1 MKQILFGQ
9 GIVLTAC
16 FGFLCGDVSAK
27 PWWSNPVLKYSEN
40 TGIAYS
46 AADPHYMN
54 KDENDQ
60 YLYMGMGSGGG
71 TAFLYS
77 IPALIAGTS
86 SNDVAP
92 IASMV
97 CPSTA
102 VWGSW
107 KGGAVSDD
115 LKIAITGNGNAGYSV
130 RTTFPLSAP
139 WVTNV
144 TAFCSTNSPSN
155 LAMDGCDFSHTSEFL
170 FSSVYT
176 SSGPNTNLITWSVGY
191 VPGQGIKLTQAG
203 VFRTSCSR
211 IRCVNDYYI
220 GGKDLVYYG
229 EGNDLLGVVP
239 RKVWVYDA
247 VLSNETEL
255 VTLDR
260 TGEAGKVGADLDIMN
275 VKVGGVRSGKMHLY
289 VQCNDGAIFIYNL
302 NADGKSAGALVK
314 SFHHADMVAL
324 FGVDFPRM
332 RNIEFTDDEE
342 YCFIVHKP
350 YNSSSP
356 PAPLHVLWT
365 PPEMTATTWWQAP
378 AFKFKENLNAAVPLC
393 MNKDESDQFL
403 FLPSGRSSSSDGYL
417 YSIPALTAAATSN
430 DVTPIVSG
438 KPAATF
444 QPGTVIYSEDFDGIE
459 TAGNTETMAALGW
472 DLVELP
478 GAPLDTA
485 VGAHTAQYSIHN
497 GKFVTDNLDETIH
510 AASHDSYAVIRDS
523 AFMKPFCTNDYSY
536 QYDVTYK
543 QASTNNFRYVS
554 LLCNYTGSNVYNT
567 VDVRIRGEGY
577 NQFRYKIPNEWN
589 LYNTG
594 SWPLNATGT
603 NSMMYLLYGVPYIT
617 PANNTVAYYSYSNVT
632 LTVRVEMSMSNGPSV
647 YVNGML
653 VSKQDQYQKYW
664 DLLKANNDAYAIC
677 FKTSNKVKAEIDNLM
692 VWTGCGVDPAWKGGA
707 ISDSKMRV
715 LTAGAGTVS
724 TSLPMSGP
732 WTNTTVVGISKD
744 AADNPAMLPMDALD
758 FGHAGPNECLYSYSD
773 YFNRTNNGT
782 AMGYQQKIYKWN
794 VTNNLASG
802 SVGLTSNAVY
812 TTSLKQ
818 LRSLDAYY
826 IGGKDLVYYGEG
838 QIGLAGATKV
848 CVLDPATG
856 TETVLINATTNA
868 MPSNVMNVKVSGVG
882 LGGRMYLYVQCADGS
897 LDIYGLNADGL
908 SVGELVKRF
917 TAAEIKTLLGGVA
930 FKTMR
935 SFEVTNDGKNA
946 FFTYDGADGLY
957 VVGTRAQGL
966 GTLLMVDR

>member
-1 MKQILFGQ
+1 MKQALWGQ
-9 GIVLTAC
+9 RVVISVFLGVLGGSA
-16 FGFLCGDVSAK
+16 SAK

-54 KDENDQ
+54 KDESDQ
-60 YLYMGMGSGGG
+60 YLYIGMGSGGG

-92 IASMV
+92 VASMV
-97 CPSTA
+97 CPSTT

-144 TAFCSTNSPSN
+144 TAFCSTNSPGN
-155 LAMDGCDFSHTSEFL
+155 QAMDGCDFSHDSAYL
-170 FSSVYT
+170 FSDVYT
-176 SSGPNTNLITWSVGY
+176 GGVSSNLVTWSVSYTAGS
-191 VPGQGIKLTQAG
+191 GISLTQAH
-203 VFRTSCSR
+203 VFATSATR
-211 IRCVNDYYI
+211 IRSVNNYFI

-229 EGNDLLGVVP
+229 EGNDALGVAP
-239 RKVWVYDA
+239 RKAWVFDPA
-247 VLSNETEL
+247 LGTETLL

-260 TGEAGKVGADLDIMN
+260 TGESGKVGADLDIMN

-289 VQCNDGAIFIYNL
+289 LQCNDGAIFIYNL
-302 NADGKSAGALVK
+302 TADGKSAGTRVK
-314 SFHHADMVAL
+314 SFYHADMVAI
-324 FGVDFPRM
+324 FGTDFPRM

-342 YCFIVHKP
+342 YAFIVHKP
-350 YNSSSP
+350 YNASSP
-356 PAPLHVLWT
+356 TAPLHVLWT
-365 PPEMTATTWWQAP
+365 PPDMTAAMWWQAP
-378 AFKFKENLNAAVPLC
+378 AFKFKEDLPAAVPLC
-393 MNKDESDQFL
+393 LNKDESDQLL
-403 FLPSGRSSSSDGYL
+403 FLPSGRSAASDGYL
-417 YSIPALTAAATSN
+417 YSIPALTAATRANDVAPLVSGQPATS
-430 DVTPIVSG
+430 V
-438 KPAATF
+438 F
-444 QPGTVIYSEDFDGIE
+444 QPGTVIYAEDFDGVE
-459 TAGNTETMAALGW
+459 TTGNTETMAALGW

-485 VGAHTAQYSIHN
+485 VGAHTAQYSIRN
-497 GKFVTDNLDETIH
+497 GKFITDNLDETLH
-510 AASHDSYAVIRDS
+510 AASHDSYAVVRDS

-536 QYDVTYK
+536 QYDVTYR

-589 LYNTG
+589 LYSTG

-603 NSMMYLLYGVPYIT
+603 NSMMYLLYGVPYQT
-617 PANNTVAYYSYSNVT
+617 PANNTVAYYNYSNVT

-647 YVNGML
+647 YVNGLL
-653 VSKQDQYQKYW
+653 VSKLDQYQKYW
-664 DLLKANNDAYAIC
+664 DLLRSNNDAYAIC

-715 LTAGAGTVS
+715 LTASAGTVS
-724 TSLPMSGP
+724 SSLPVSGP
-732 WTNTTVVGISKD
+732 WTHTTVAGISKD

-782 AMGYQQKIYKWN
+782 ALGYQQKIYKWN

-812 TTSLKQ
+812 ATRLKQ

-838 QIGLAGATKV
+838 QIGLAGATRV
-848 CVLDPATG
+848 CVLDPSTG
-856 TETVLINATTNA
+856 TETVLIHATTNA

-882 LGGRMYLYVQCADGS
+882 LGGPMFLYVQCEDGS
-897 LDIYGLNADGL
+897 IDIYALQADGL

-917 TAAEIKTLLGGVA
+917 TAAEIKTLLGGVP
-930 FKTMR
+930 FKSMR
-935 SFEVTNDGKNA
+935 SFEVTNDGQSA
-946 FFTYDGADGLY
+946 FFSADGADGLY
-957 VVGTRAQGL
+957 VVGTQPRKR
-966 GTLLMVDR
+966 GTLVTIGD